1 MTFLI
6 HWLLV
11 SSALAITPEQVLKTA
26 WNDKTYLSFE
36 EVQATDSKNPLRSVD
51 GFVSTED
58 DDGDTKSKIGLKFQF
73 KSWPEWKTGR
83 PKGTEQ
89 KLLRNSSLGWALKNR
104 YNTLLLYELNR
115 QKADKLTDVI
125 RLAERNVQAQTLSLR
140 AGRATSKAFV
150 SARSELIKLKRAL
163 ALLQQEKQML
173 ETKIQVWVPSWKEGA
188 LENLNLIGVE
198 DVERSLKDT
207 VVKGDSLTK
216 KIANEEIE
224 QISQELTIVKGREKQ
239 WFKGLDVSQNRK
251 NDDIS
256 YELEVTV
263 QLPFLFSDDLAKQKQ
278 NELILKRA
286 LKQRD
291 IEETG
296 NRLETLRVQVLNLI
310 EIYKDTQKL
319 SKIQAGS
326 LDPLANIERKI
337 AEQQE
342 ELDLLNQQ
350 QEIYSLYLEYLLE
363 AEVLNN
369 SPEKNYLD
377 KSLKALL

>member
-1 MTFLI
+1 MMFLI
-6 HWLLV
+6 PWLFAT
-11 SSALAITPEQVLKTA
+11 SALAITPEQVLKTA

-89 KLLRNSSLGWALKNR
+89 KLLRNTSLGWALKNR

-115 QKADKLTDVI
+115 QKSEKLKEVI
-125 RLAERNVQAQTLSLR
+125 KLAERNVQAQTLSLR
-140 AGRATSKAFV
+140 AGRVTSKSFV
-150 SARSELIKLKRAL
+150 SARSELVKLKRTL

-173 ETKIQVWVPSWKEGA
+173 ETKIQVWVPSWKEGD
-188 LENLNLIGVE
+188 LDNLNLISIDHVE
-198 DVERSLKDT
+198 QSLKET

-256 YELEVTV
+256 YEVEVTV

-319 SKIQAGS
+319 SKIQASS

-337 AEQQE
+337 VEQQE

-350 QEIYSLYLEYLLE
+350 QEILSLYLEYLLE
-363 AEVLNN
+363 SEVLNN

>member
-1 MTFLI
+1 MMFLI
-6 HWLLV
+6 PWLFAT
-11 SSALAITPEQVLKTA
+11 SALAITPEQVLKTA

-89 KLLRNSSLGWALKNR
+89 KLLRNTSLGWALKNR

-115 QKADKLTDVI
+115 QKSEKLKDVI
-125 RLAERNVQAQTLSLR
+125 KLAERNVQAQTLSLR
-140 AGRATSKAFV
+140 AGRVTSKSFV
-150 SARSELIKLKRAL
+150 SARSELVKLKRTL

-173 ETKIQVWVPSWKEGA
+173 ETKIQVWVPSWKEGE
-188 LENLNLIGVE
+188 LDNLNLISID
-198 DVERSLKDT
+198 DVEQSLKET

-256 YELEVTV
+256 YEVEVTV

-319 SKIQAGS
+319 SKIQASS

-337 AEQQE
+337 VEQQE

-350 QEIYSLYLEYLLE
+350 QEILSLYLEYLLE
-363 AEVLNN
+363 SEILNN

>member
-1 MTFLI
+1 MMFLI
-6 HWLLV
+6 PWLFAT
-11 SSALAITPEQVLKTA
+11 SALAITPEQVLKTA

-89 KLLRNSSLGWALKNR
+89 KLLRNTSLGWALKNR

-115 QKADKLTDVI
+115 QKSEKLKEVI
-125 RLAERNVQAQTLSLR
+125 KLAERNVQAQTLSLR
-140 AGRATSKAFV
+140 AGRVTSKSFV
-150 SARSELIKLKRAL
+150 SARSELVKLKRTL

-173 ETKIQVWVPSWKEGA
+173 ETKIQVWVPSWKEGD
-188 LENLNLIGVE
+188 LDNLNLISIDHVE
-198 DVERSLKDT
+198 QSLKET

-256 YELEVTV
+256 YEVEVTV
-263 QLPFLFSDDLAKQKQ
+263 QFPFLFSDDLAKQKQ

-319 SKIQAGS
+319 SKIQASG

-337 AEQQE
+337 VEQQE

-350 QEIYSLYLEYLLE
+350 QEILSLYLEYLLE
-363 AEVLNN
+363 SEVLNN